1 MYVFRVGVK
10 TQIDSIFKNGFSRQ
24 FLGSHEGT
32 DYGDGVY
39 CNINIE
45 DSLKRLRYTTDGCL
59 FKCKI
64 EGGISRYLV
73 FNEKYARIAHG
84 ANYSIKDQVYNL
96 FGEDAD
102 KVWRDFS
109 SIMNVNHSA
118 REHMHGRTAEL
129 LQVLLSPRNEPK
141 RKLRMAIPD
150 RCDRIRHE
158 YEILFKK
165 HNIQGVIYRG
175 MNDGLCLV
183 AYDFGKCIPVAY
195 SLNAGHTWLEK
206 EFEGSTVDVQKKYA
220 LMYKKVFYPIRIDFD
235 GETYEFSRVQ
245 KKNGKYNFI
254 EIESGEEIS
263 TVDFDSATDMNPETG
278 YFDIEYGGYFFTAC
292 VQGFFLDEDELNMH
306 MGHTFDE
313 LLSIFE
319 NRDHKFE
326 MILENAIK
334 EALDRLTENTV
345 NEGVINEVNY
355 MGYQIP
361 TLEELDDPNM
371 ISLYHATPR
380 DKINSIFAFGFDRE
394 FAKVMAYGEGV
405 YTTPSVRE
413 SSTLLGSYGDT
424 ILQTKVI
431 GGFDRF
437 LMFEPNYARRYYG
450 RNCSILDQ
458 LKTMLPEYQAI
469 ELYRRFG
476 EDVRSYST
484 VASEYKIRGAI
495 YNWGSVVAVLPYDFS
510 SIIPYAVSYDAG
522 KTFQKKATEDT
533 IDRFISSVD
542 VTYRFGNK
550 YKEINKAVAGLNF
563 ENKLTGYARVKKH
576 NGKYNLVDIQ
586 TGEEISPIDFD
597 SVTNMIPLS
606 KDAEFSSDKVGTN
619 AGDFDIEYHGHHFN
633 ACIYG
638 FFLDKDEYMM
648 NMGHTFDELP
658 EIVE

>member
-1 MYVFRVGVK
+1 MSNTVIAGKPSNTIGDKDSTLVLRGSSVK
-10 TQIDSIFKNGFSRQ
+10 IQWGNKFIDLVKNGKIASGGEKILKTADSIESVV
-24 FLGSHEGT
+24 T
-32 DYGDGVY
+32 DGVY
-39 CNINIE
+39 LIE
-45 DSLKRLRYTTDGCL
+45 DSIWVVIDGTKIQLVGESSTTYVSFL
-59 FKCKI
+59 I
-64 EGGISRYLV
+64 
-73 FNEKYARIAHG
+73 
-84 ANYSIKDQVYNL
+84 DQK
-96 FGEDAD
+96 ET
-102 KVWRDFS
+102 
-109 SIMNVNHSA
+109 
-118 REHMHGRTAEL
+118 TAE
-129 LQVLLSPRNEPK
+129 QK
-141 RKLRMAIPD
+141 D
-150 RCDRIRHE
+150 RA
-158 YEILFKK
+158 LT
-165 HNIQGVIYRG
+165 NIGFYYNTLEEAQNAGLTSGVIYVKG
-175 MNDGLCLV
+175 DNKLYFIKDG
-183 AYDFGKCIPVAY
+183 
-195 SLNAGHTWLEK
+195 
-206 EFEGSTVDVQKKYA
+206 A
-220 LMYKKVFYPIRIDFD
+220 LSEYVSQGTSQSSDQA
-235 GETYEFSRVQ
+235 E
-245 KKNGKYNFI
+245 
-254 EIESGEEIS
+254 ESEES
-263 TVDFDSATDMNPETG
+263 E
-278 YFDIEYGGYFFTAC
+278 
-292 VQGFFLDEDELNMH
+292 
-306 MGHTFDE
+306 
-313 LLSIFE
+313 E
-319 NRDHKFE
+319 NE
-326 MILENAIK
+326 E
-334 EALDRLTENTV
+334 
-345 NEGVINEVNY
+345 VINEVNY

-371 ISLYHATPR
+371 VSLYHATPR

-476 EDVRSYST
+476 ENVRSYST